1 VSVVIP
7 VHNQPGLVWRAIASV
22 RSQGFDDGE
31 IIVVDDGSTDET
43 RDEFEALRAAH
54 ITIVQRAH
62 AGPSTARNAGAE
74 LAAGTWL
81 LFLDCDD
88 ELLPG
93 AVDTFRQLAA
103 PGTALVSAGLLR
115 CTPDGERLVQPQPVP
130 ELGDVSLA
138 RTAGSFLIRR
148 TLFETIGGYDAALHF
163 GENTDL
169 LLRAAEYATTRDVR
183 VVAVDQPTV
192 RYWAATDQAGY
203 DRARL
208 SAAEHLLSRGRVDL
222 VARATRARLHGI
234 AAVNASRCRHYAS
247 AVRHAVAAVRLDPRQ
262 WRHVLRLGAALTGPL
277 GRWWWSSARRRR
289 IS

>member
-1 VSVVIP
+1 VSVIIP
-7 VHNQPGLVWRAIASV
+7 VHNRAGIVWRAIASV
-22 RSQGFDDGE
+22 RAQGVEDGE
-31 IIVVDDGSTDET
+31 IIVVDDGSTDQVQ
-43 RDEFEALRAAH
+43 DELDALRAAH
-54 ITIVQRAH
+54 ITVVERPH
-62 AGPSTARNAGAE
+62 GGPSTARNAGA
-74 LAAGTWL
+74 AIATGKWL
-81 LFLDCDD
+81 LFLDSDD

-93 AVDTFRQLAA
+93 AVDAFRQLAA

-130 ELGDVSLA
+130 ELGDVLLGSIP
-138 RTAGSFLIRR
+138 GSFLIRR

-169 LLRAAEYATTRDVR
+169 LLRAAEYATARGVN
-183 VVAVDQPTV
+183 VVAVDKPTV
-192 RYWAATDQAGY
+192 RYSAATDQAGY

-208 SAAEHLLSRGRVDL
+208 SAAEHLLSRGRFDL
-222 VARATRARLHGI
+222 VARPTRARLHGI
-234 AAVNASRCRHYAS
+234 AAVNASRCRNYAP

-262 WRHVLRLGAALTGPL
+262 GRHVLRLGAALTGPL

>member
-1 VSVVIP
+1 M
-7 VHNQPGLVWRAIASV
+7 ASV
-22 RSQGFDDGE
+22 RSQGVDDVE
-31 IIVVDDGSTDET
+31 IIAVDDGSTDET
-43 RDEFEALRAAH
+43 RDEFDALRAAH
-54 ITIVQRAH
+54 ITVVQRLH
-62 AGPSTARNAGAE
+62 GGPSTARNAGAAIATGE
-74 LAAGTWL
+74 WL
-81 LFLDCDD
+81 LFLDSDD

-93 AVDTFRQLAA
+93 AVDTFRQVAV

-138 RTAGSFLIRR
+138 MTAGSFVVRR
-148 TLFETIGGYDAALHF
+148 TLFDAIGGYDAALHF

-169 LLRAAEYATTRDVR
+169 LLRAAEYATARDVK
-183 VVAVDQPTV
+183 VVAVDRPTV

-208 SAAEHLLSRGRVDL
+208 AAAEHLLSRGRFDL
-222 VARATRARLHGI
+222 VTRASRARLHGI
-234 AAVNASRCRHYAS
+234 AAVNASRCGHYAP
-247 AVRHAVAAVRLDPRQ
+247 AVRHALAAVRLDPRQ